1 MVVANSEISHIH
13 LPEVDSTNAW
23 LRNNLTQQR
32 HGFVVS
38 TDYQT
43 SGKGQAA
50 NKWESERAANLLFS
64 LLLEP
69 TKIPIEQQFLLSQL
83 ISISIVNTLRE
94 ELDMPVTIKW
104 PNDIYID
111 GKKTGGILLEN
122 TFRGSDI
129 HASVAGL
136 GINLNQ
142 DHFDELQSTAT
153 SLKIASGKQMNVR
166 ECAAELFTC
175 LTHRYAQLRKGDFEI
190 LDHEYHSKLYRLNM
204 KTQFKS
210 NNQIF
215 SGTIKGVNEQGLLM
229 IDNGSEILNFEIK
242 EVSFLNP

>member
-1 MVVANSEISHIH
+1 MFSDAQWFFLNETDSTNNVIQQKLAQGH
-13 LPEVDSTNAW
+13 LPEGS
-23 LRNNLTQQR
+23 
-32 HGFVVS
+32 VVVA
-38 TDYQT
+38 DYQ
-43 SGKGQAA
+43 SQGKGQRGSVWQS
-50 NKWESERAANLLFS
+50 KPGENLLFS
-64 LLLEP
+64 MVLYP
-69 TKIPIEQQFLLSQL
+69 TFLKPDSLFRLSKALALAAADFASNHCNGVQ
-83 ISISIVNTLRE
+83 
-94 ELDMPVTIKW
+94 IKW

-153 SLKIASGKQMNVR
+153 SLKIASGKQMDVR